1 MKICWIVAQFLT
13 HKPVNFASLM
23 DSFII
28 DHVKNHWYLDLKCKP
43 ANKNS
48 FPAPKGDRDIRETVP
63 RPVRTRVL
71 RTRTLYK
78 CFLTAHLNDDLLGR
92 NKFKNFHSQLHVY
105 LRDSRTL
112 AIGAQEKILV
122 CNFVT
127 KANSLRSLILTTIA
141 GVCCHLTTGEA
152 APL

>member
-43 ANKNS
+43 GKQKQLS
-48 FPAPKGDRDIRETVP
+48 GSERWPGHSS

-78 CFLTAHLNDDLLGR
+78 CFLTAHLNDDLSGR

-112 AIGAQEKILV
+112 AIGAQEKILD

-141 GVCCHLTTGEA
+141 GICCHLTTGEA

>member
-1 MKICWIVAQFLT
+1 
-13 HKPVNFASLM
+13 M

-28 DHVKNHWYLDLKCKP
+28 DHVKNHSDTLILNANP

-48 FPAPKGDRDIRETVP
+48 FPAPKGDRDIRETDP

-78 CFLTAHLNDDLLGR
+78 CFLTAHLNDDLSGR
-92 NKFKNFHSQLHVY
+92 NKFKNFDSQLHVY

-122 CNFVT
+122 DNFVT

-141 GVCCHLTTGEA
+141 GICCHLTTGEA

>member
-1 MKICWIVAQFLT
+1 MLK
-13 HKPVNFASLM
+13 
-23 DSFII
+23 II
-28 DHVKNHWYLDLKCKP
+28 DTLILNANP

-78 CFLTAHLNDDLLGR
+78 CFLTAHLNDDLSGR

-141 GVCCHLTTGEA
+141 GICCHLTSGEA

>member
-1 MKICWIVAQFLT
+1 MLK
-13 HKPVNFASLM
+13 
-23 DSFII
+23 II
-28 DHVKNHWYLDLKCKP
+28 DTLILNANP

-63 RPVRTRVL
+63 RPVRIRVL

-78 CFLTAHLNDDLLGR
+78 CFLTAHLNDDLSGR

-112 AIGAQEKILV
+112 AIGAQEKNTRLQL
-122 CNFVT
+122 CN
-127 KANSLRSLILTTIA
+127 
-141 GVCCHLTTGEA
+141 
-152 APL
+152 

>member
-1 MKICWIVAQFLT
+1 MQTRQTKTAFQLRKVTGTFEKRSPGPSVLEYCALVLYIS
-13 HKPVNFASLM
+13 AS
-23 DSFII
+23 S
-28 DHVKNHWYLDLKCKP
+28 
-43 ANKNS
+43 
-48 FPAPKGDRDIRETVP
+48 R
-63 RPVRTRVL
+63 
-71 RTRTLYK
+71 
-78 CFLTAHLNDDLLGR
+78 AHLNDDLSGR

-141 GVCCHLTTGEA
+141 GICCHLTTGEA